1 MSDLEDKVDR
11 WDHEYL
17 QEQVWELESLVRDL
31 TERLKKLEERL
42 TDDGK

>member
-1 MSDLEDKVDR
+1 MNDLEDKVDR

-17 QEQVWELESLVRDL
+17 QEQDWELESLVRDL